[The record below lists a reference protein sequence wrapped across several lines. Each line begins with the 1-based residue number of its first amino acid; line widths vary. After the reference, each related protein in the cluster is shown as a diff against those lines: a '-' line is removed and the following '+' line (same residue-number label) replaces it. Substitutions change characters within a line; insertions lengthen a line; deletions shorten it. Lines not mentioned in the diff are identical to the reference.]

1 MKIVC
6 SKSNLVKGVSI
17 VSKAVPSKTT
27 MTSVDASI
35 RIHSRIGIVVLEGTA
50 LDTVLTPFARLALL
64 QTIFMCITPFEKMVG
79 KNAIYKYMI
88 SVVLVVGDVD
98 MWKTTAIP

>member
-1 MKIVC
+1 M
-6 SKSNLVKGVSI
+6 
-17 VSKAVPSKTT
+17 
-27 MTSVDASI
+27 
-35 RIHSRIGIVVLEGTA
+35 
-50 LDTVLTPFARLALL
+50 DTVLTPFARLALL